1 MGSGRGSWAS
11 QFPLF
16 VSWRRLASGGAFGL
30 MLAMNRILALRN
42 AYGAVSFLSLVTVPL
57 LL

>member
-1 MGSGRGSWAS
+1 
-11 QFPLF
+11 
-16 VSWRRLASGGAFGL
+16 